1 MGRLKRLEGISMAE
15 DDELDLVAEPED
27 EEYIQYD
34 IASYPSDYTLSGI
47 QELWNAK
54 DLIIPE
60 FQREFVWSIEQ
71 ASLLVDSFLM
81 GLPVPP
87 VFFYIDEDNKS
98 LVIDGQQRILSII
111 FFFEGYFGIESGQ
124 GKRQVF
130 RLTGLSEKSPYHNLR
145 FADLKDSD
153 QRKLRGSVLR
163 AVNIKQLAP
172 RSDNSSVYHI
182 FERLNTGGTALKPQE
197 IRNCVYRG
205 PIVSAFR
212 ELNRDQNWRRLLGKN
227 APDRYQRDVELVL
240 RLFSLFEEWE
250 EYEKPM
256 KEYLNRSMRLNTQ
269 FKSAKARRFQAVF
282 PKACEAL
289 VKSLGAKPF
298 HVRGP
303 LNSSVLD
310 ATMCVIL
317 ENGGRVSAQFKDRFA
332 KLNSDGDFQQR
343 IRVSTTDTMTVR
355 SRIRDAKKYLGA

>member
-1 MGRLKRLEGISMAE
+1 MSSE
-15 DDELDLVAEPED
+15 DELELVAEPEEE

-34 IASYPSDYTLSGI
+34 IATYPSDYTLSGI
-47 QELWNAK
+47 QELWNAN

-71 ASLLVDSFLM
+71 ASLLIDSFLM

-87 VFFYIDEDNKS
+87 VFFYIDVDNKN

-111 FFFEGYFGIESGQ
+111 FFFEGYFGAETGH

-130 RLTGLSEKSPYHNLR
+130 RLTGLSNKSPYHNLR

-172 RSDNSSVYHI
+172 RADNSSVYHI

-205 PIVSAFR
+205 PIVSALR
-212 ELNRDQNWRRLLGKN
+212 ALNKNTHWRQLLGK
-227 APDRYQRDVELVL
+227 PTSDRYQRDVELVL
-240 RLFSLFEEWE
+240 RLFSLFEDWE
-250 EYEKPM
+250 QYEKPM
-256 KEYLNRSMRLNTQ
+256 KEYLNNSMRLNTQ
-269 FKSAKARRFQAVF
+269 FKSVKARKFQSLF
-282 PKACEAL
+282 PKACEAV
-289 VKSLGAKPF
+289 VKSLGVKPF

-310 ATMCVIL
+310 ATMCAVL
-317 ENGGRVSAQFKDRFA
+317 ENNGVVPADFKERFG
-332 KLNSDGDFQQR
+332 KLNSDEGFQER
-343 IRVSTTDTMTVR
+343 IRVSTTDTITVR
-355 SRIRDAKKYLGA
+355 TRVRDAKKVLLA

>member
-1 MGRLKRLEGISMAE
+1 MPTE
-15 DDELDLVAEPED
+15 DELELVDEPEEE

-34 IASYPSDYTLSGI
+34 IATYPSDYTLSGI

-54 DLIIPE
+54 DLIIPD

-71 ASLLVDSFLM
+71 ASLLIDSFLM
-81 GLPVPP
+81 GLPVPS
-87 VFFYIDEDNKS
+87 VFFYIDEDNKN
-98 LVIDGQQRILSII
+98 LVIDGQQRILSVI
-111 FFFEGYFGIESGQ
+111 FYFEGYFGRESSH

-130 RLTGLSEKSPYHNLR
+130 RLTGLSPKSPYHNLQ
-145 FADLKDSD
+145 FSGLKDSD

-172 RSDNSSVYHI
+172 RADNSSVYHI

-205 PIVSAFR
+205 PIVSSLR
-212 ELNRDQNWRRLLGKN
+212 SLNQLDNWRKLLGKT

-240 RLFSLFEEWE
+240 RLFSLFEDWAQ
-250 EYEKPM
+250 YEKPM
-256 KEYLNRSMRLNTQ
+256 KEYLNKSMGLNTK
-269 FKSAKARRFQAVF
+269 FNSAKAKKFQALF
-282 PKACEAL
+282 PKACESV

-310 ATMCVIL
+310 ATMCAVL
-317 ENGGRVSAQFKDRFA
+317 ENDGNVPSDFRERFR
-332 KLNSDGDFQQR
+332 KLNADDSFQEK
-343 IRVSTTDTMTVR
+343 IRVSTTDTITVR
-355 SRIRDAKKYLGA
+355 SRIQDAKKYLKG